1 MKDSFQKTLIGML
14 AGIACMTASC
24 AEFVGELY
32 QAEWFNTYECGFWCP
47 DKDEWDEGQGIF
59 DEYMVVDGGE

>member
-1 MKDSFQKTLIGML
+1 MKDSFKKTLIGML

-24 AEFVGELY
+24 AGVIGELY
-32 QAEWFNTYECGFWCP
+32 WAEWFGKYDCGFGLHGRE
-47 DKDEWDEGQGIF
+47 KWDGGKGGG